1 MNSKKITGLAAG
13 TAATD
18 AVNLTQL
25 KGATTTLATGESNLV
40 LGTKVDGS
48 YTVQTIA
55 LKSAVDLGASGS
67 LTIGNSKIVSTGLTV
82 GGTTVG
88 NNSVKLGTGTSD
100 LSLTNSSMAFG
111 TTGTTI
117 ANNSIKLG
125 QATGD
130 LALTKAALT
139 VGRSKLESAGL
150 TVGNTTVK
158 DNSIKLGTVATD
170 LALTKA
176 GLTVGNTTLTSG
188 SLALTDGPTLST
200 GGLAMNSK
208 KITGLA
214 AGTAATDAVN
224 LTQLKAATTTLAT
237 GESNLV
243 LGTTVDGSYTVQTI
257 ALKSA
262 VDLGTS
268 GSLTIGN
275 SKLESA
281 GLTVG
286 NTTVKD
292 NSIKL
297 GTAATDL
304 ALTKAALTVGNAI
317 VANNSIKLGAN
328 TTDLALSS
336 SSLKVGDTT
345 LTSGSLALTNGPT
358 LSTGGLAMNSKKITG
373 LAAGTAATD
382 AVNLTQLKA
391 ATTTLATGESNLVL
405 GTTVDGSYTVQTIAL
420 KSAVDLGTS
429 GSLTIGNSKLES
441 AGLTVGNTTVKD
453 NSIKLG
459 TAATDLALTKAA
471 LTVGNAI
478 VANNSI
484 KLGANTTDLA
494 LSSSALTVGNTTLT
508 SGSLALTNGPTLN
521 TTGLDMASK
530 KITGLANGEADT
542 DAATMGQLRQ
552 VISSSG
558 ASYINGENI
567 TFEQDSEGFTTI
579 NGTRTSVASAD
590 ENIRVALDET
600 DQFNPEYSVTLN
612 RDLNLDSITVGS
624 NSLNSN
630 GLYIGND
637 VSVDRSGL
645 TISNGPVVSANG
657 IDMNGK
663 AITGLELSDAPN
675 SAVTKEYVDSKIDG
689 IAIGSVAD
697 SGTIYR
703 SGQNVKI
710 SQTGT
715 QEVEGK
721 TYNIVEI
728 SAYKTTLSEV
738 SEEQHGNLVITNAF
752 GENDLT
758 RTYDIKL
765 SNNLDLTADGSLK
778 IGVSSLNNTGLS
790 VGGVKVLSTG
800 IDAGGRVISNVG
812 DATEDGDAVSLGK
825 LNSILDAYTPSGD
838 GEANY
843 AIGDN
848 LELVSE
854 DGVETLHGY
863 KTSVSAGSDSNIQVA
878 LDESS
883 SHNPAYTVTLNRDLN
898 LDRVTIGSNV
908 LDSNGLQVGSNALN
922 GSGLQIGSNGL
933 DSSGLYI
940 GNGVHVNSTGLT
952 ILNGPSVSNDGINMN
967 NKTITGLVT
976 LENDSTSAVTKGY
989 LDNAISSIALGPV
1002 SDGERIYEAGLN
1014 VKISDKE
1021 VREVE
1026 GKTYRVVEIS
1036 AYDTRLSEVPESDNG
1051 NLIITNTVDN
1061 DELTRSYDIKLSNNL
1076 NLTTEGSLKVG
1087 ASTLSNTGL
1096 VVGAAS
1102 VTGTGFSVGSV
1113 KVLSSGIDAGGKVIS
1128 NVGNATQDGDAVSLG
1143 KLNTIL
1149 AGYAPS
1155 NAGTGYAIG
1164 DNLELVTEDGGAQ
1177 TLHGYKTTVSANND
1191 GNITV
1196 ALDDSTSHNPEYS
1209 IALNRNLNLDSI
1221 TIGSSVFSSSG
1232 LQFGSTLLSS
1242 DGLNIRNSVY
1252 VDGTG
1257 FRIANGP
1264 AVSNSGINMNN
1275 KTITGLVMSNDGSS
1289 AVTKDYL
1296 DTRLSNIE
1304 IGTISDGKTIYEQ
1317 GTGIVITDVEDRYID
1332 GQAYKVVQISA
1343 HDTSLSEVPEDQ
1355 NGNLIITNTITDDE
1369 FTRSY
1374 DIKLSNNLD
1383 LTADGSLKVGA
1394 STLNNTGLVVGAA
1407 SVTGT
1412 GFSVGG
1418 VKVLSTG
1425 IDAGGLAI
1433 SNVGEATQD
1442 GDAVSLGKL
1451 NSILAAYTPSE
1462 NGEANY
1468 AIGDNLELVSE
1479 GGVET
1484 LHGYKTSVS
1493 AGNDSNIQ
1501 VALDDSSS
1509 HNPAY
1514 TVTLNR
1520 DLNLDSVTIGSNV
1533 LNSSGLQ
1540 VGSSVHVDST
1550 GLRITGGP
1558 SFTVAGINMNN
1569 RKITGLIMDESD
1581 SSSAVTKE
1589 YVDGQIS
1596 NIQIGAVSDGERIYQ
1611 AGQNVIMKNQGTKI
1625 VGAKTY
1631 TVVEINAHDTLLSEI
1646 PEEQNGNLVITNTLG
1661 ANELT
1666 RSYDI
1671 RLSNNLDLT
1680 PGGSLSIGAA
1690 ALNNNGLVIG
1700 DTSIAR
1706 TGLSIGS
1713 SSVTSTGVS
1722 VGSISISA
1730 NGMDA
1735 AGKVIS
1741 NIGEATQAGDAVS
1754 LGKLNSIL
1762 ATYTPSGDGEANYA
1776 IGDNLELVSE
1786 GGVETLHGYKTSV
1799 SAGGDSNIQVAL
1811 DESSSHNPAYTVTL
1825 NRDLN
1830 LDSVTIG
1837 SNVLDSNG
1845 LQVGSNALNGSG
1857 LQIGSNGLDS
1867 SGLYIGNDV
1876 HVNST
1881 GLTILNGPSVSN
1893 DGINMNNKTI
1903 TGLLMTEA
1911 PTSAVTKEYVDTAI
1925 SGIALGPIAAGDTIY
1940 EAGLNVTIADGGT
1953 KEVEGETY
1961 NVVKINAYDTR
1972 LSEVPESDHGN
1983 LIITNTVGSDELTRS
1998 YDIKL
2003 SNNLDL
2009 TADGSLKVGDSTLNT
2024 AGLVVGAASVTG
2036 TGFSVGS
2043 VKVLSSGID
2052 AGGKV
2057 ISNVGNA
2064 TQDGDA
2070 VSLGKLNTILANYTP
2085 VGDGSNNYAIGDN
2098 LKLVTQDGTQTLH
2111 GYKTLV
2117 TNSNDANIQV
2127 SGPDD
2132 DSTTLAYSVT
2142 LNRDLDLDS
2151 VTTGSSVL
2159 NSSGLTVAS
2168 NVHVDNTG
2176 FWITGGPKVSNS
2188 GINMNNRAIT
2198 GLTTLESDP
2207 TSAVTKGYLDTKLSN
2222 IEIGGVSDGK
2232 RIYQAGSGVVISDAG
2247 KMVVD
2252 GQEYDV
2258 VEISAH
2264 DTLIAEVPEEQN
2276 GNLAITNS
2284 YGADESIRSY
2294 SIKLNNN
2301 LDLTADG
2308 SLKVGASTLNNT
2320 GLVVGTTTVSG
2331 TGFSVGRIN
2340 ISASGIDA
2348 GGNVIS
2354 NLGEAKEAGDAV
2366 SLGKLTSMLAGYG
2379 PSGGGNGS
2387 AGYSIG
2393 KNLRLETSNG
2403 VQTLNGYKTTLR
2415 QAMDKNIVI
2424 YADDPDS
2431 LNPVYELRLN
2441 RELDLTGGSVTIG
2454 STTINDNGISF
2465 GLDSGVSLSAN
2476 GLNAGGKLI
2485 TNLRDGVSPDDA
2497 VTVAQLRSLEANFAG
2512 GVITDA
2518 NGFYLSGDNT
2528 EVVADG
2534 PNKRINTWYTEGRV
2548 SDDGSGN
2555 IIVDNDRDSA
2565 THTNH
2570 LTVSLNKDISLGA
2583 TGSLT
2588 IGGSKLDNEGLYVGS
2603 VRVLSN
2609 YIDAGGNVISNVGE
2623 ATQDGDA
2630 VSLGK
2635 LNSIL
2640 ENYSMNGG
2648 GNGGSVSNITGS
2660 EDFDESFVNSGV
2672 YASHNLGVV
2681 TDKKGNTTLYM
2692 SNNPTF
2698 NSVQLVAE
2706 GSDVAEGSEARTMLN
2721 LSFIKEVDD
2730 VPNGV
2735 SEGAEFYRP
2744 VYRVSPSDGIMTFAE
2759 PQTIK
2764 VATLN
2769 DLNKYVTNDTLKKL
2783 IADNNLSAP
2792 NGLPGDSSSGE
2803 TSSGA
2808 VSVQSGDS
2816 NIKVV
2821 LQNGKAVISLSE
2833 NIEIKETV
2841 TANKVVAESAEIG
2854 GTVVINKDGVSFKS
2868 GNGPKITENGIDA
2881 NGTRITNLAPG
2892 EADTDAATV
2901 GQLKQA
2907 HSNVLSKINDVDKRA
2922 KAGIAQAIATA
2933 GLPQAY
2939 IPGRAM
2945 AAMAGGTF
2953 GGESAIAVGVSKIS
2967 EDGHWVFKGTV
2978 SGNTQSKF
2986 GGSLGVGYQW

>member
-13 TAATD
+13 TDATD
-18 AVNLTQL
+18 AVNYSQL
-25 KGATTTLATGESNLV
+25 KRATTTLATGESNLV
-40 LGTKVDGS
+40 LSTKADGT

-55 LKSAVDLGASGS
+55 LKSAVDLGTSGS
-67 LTIGNSKIVSTGLTV
+67 LTIGNSKLESTGLTV

-125 QATGD
+125 QADGD
-130 LALTKAALT
+130 LALT
-139 VGRSKLESAGL
+139 
-150 TVGNTTVK
+150 NT
-158 DNSIKLGTVATD
+158 
-170 LALTKA
+170 
-176 GLTVGNTTLTSG
+176 
-188 SLALTDGPTLST
+188 
-200 GGLAMNSK
+200 
-208 KITGLA
+208 
-214 AGTAATDAVN
+214 
-224 LTQLKAATTTLAT
+224 
-237 GESNLV
+237 
-243 LGTTVDGSYTVQTI
+243 
-257 ALKSA
+257 
-262 VDLGTS
+262 
-268 GSLTIGN
+268 
-275 SKLESA
+275 
-281 GLTVG
+281 
-286 NTTVKD
+286 
-292 NSIKL
+292 
-297 GTAATDL
+297 
-304 ALTKAALTVGNAI
+304 
-317 VANNSIKLGAN
+317 
-328 TTDLALSS
+328 
-336 SSLKVGDTT
+336 SLK
-345 LTSGSLALTNGPT
+345 
-358 LSTGGLAMNSKKITG
+358 
-373 LAAGTAATD
+373 
-382 AVNLTQLKA
+382 
-391 ATTTLATGESNLVL
+391 
-405 GTTVDGSYTVQTIAL
+405 
-420 KSAVDLGTS
+420 
-429 GSLTIGNSKLES
+429 
-441 AGLTVGNTTVKD
+441 
-453 NSIKLG
+453 
-459 TAATDLALTKAA
+459 
-471 LTVGNAI
+471 
-478 VANNSI
+478 
-484 KLGANTTDLA
+484 
-494 LSSSALTVGNTTLT
+494 VGNTTLT

-689 IAIGSVAD
+689 IVIGSVAD

-738 SEEQHGNLVITNAF
+738 SEEQHGNLVIKNAF

-825 LNSILDAYTPSGD
+825 LNSILATYTPSGN

-898 LDRVTIGSNV
+898 LDSVTIGSNV

-1221 TIGSSVFSSSG
+1221 TIGSSVFSRSG
-1232 LQFGSTLLSS
+1232 LQLGSTLLSS

-1501 VALDDSSS
+1501 VALDDLSS

-1940 EAGLNVTIADGGT
+1940 EAGLNVTISDGGT

-2159 NSSGLTVAS
+2159 NSSGLTVAN
-2168 NVHVDNTG
+2168 NVHVDSTG

-2454 STTINDNGISF
+2454 STVINGNGVSF
-2465 GLDSGVSLSAN
+2465 GGLDSGVSLSAN
-2476 GLNAGGKLI
+2476 GLNAGNQLI
-2485 TNLRDGVSPDDA
+2485 TNLRDGVSDDDA
-2497 VTVAQLRSLEANFAG
+2497 VTLRQLHSYVDNFVGSL
-2512 GVITDA
+2512 VTDVDGYYV
-2518 NGFYLSGDNT
+2518 NGSNT
-2528 EVVADG
+2528 VVEDVEG
-2534 PNKRINTWYTEGRV
+2534 KKKIIHSWYTEGTT

-2555 IIVDNDRDSA
+2555 IIVANDRDPE
-2565 THTNH
+2565 TYTNH

-2588 IGGSKLDNEGLYVGS
+2588 IGGSRLDNEGLYVGS

-2609 YIDAGGNVISNVGE
+2609 YIDAGGNVISNIGE

-2648 GNGGSVSNITGS
+2648 SGGGSVSNITGS

-2792 NGLPGDSSSGE
+2792 NDLPGDSSSGG